1 MFQIKLNNE
10 VVLGGLLMGV
20 TGILIGVVISSLLTM
35 FIAGTLGLLIGTLVG
50 WIGGRFYLFIVCFGS
65 LVGAY
70 FGYQTGDRDILII
83 ASGTGAAIAGF
94 LGAQA
99 SLFIKK

>member
-1 MFQIKLNNE
+1 MFQTKLNND

-20 TGILIGVVISSLLTM
+20 TGILIGVVISSPLTM
-35 FIAGTLGLLIGTLVG
+35 FIAGILGFLIGTLVG

-94 LGAQA
+94 LGAQV

>member
-1 MFQIKLNNE
+1 MSRIKLNND

-20 TGILIGVVISSLLTM
+20 TGILIGVVINSPLTM
-35 FIAGTLGLLIGTLVG
+35 FIAGILGLLIGSLVG
-50 WIGGRFYLFIVCFGS
+50 WIGGRIYLLIVCFGS

-70 FGYQTGDRDILII
+70 FGYQAGDRDILII
-83 ASGTGAAIAGF
+83 ASGSGAAIAGF